1 MHVLGGKAS
10 SALTPDDEF
19 RYAPPRLK
27 RFFLTMPRGN
37 FQTMS
42 VSNHTFRFGEYVGAK
57 G

>member
-1 MHVLGGKAS
+1 MDVLGGKAF

-37 FQTMS
+37 FQRMS
-42 VSNHTFRFGEYVGAK
+42 GSNYTFRFGENVGAK